1 MLTDQA
7 GRQPAA
13 VPCTASYHPAYLAL
27 CHPAA
32 HIYNELADYER
43 LAAAVRSMAGAAVAM
58 GKQQDSGVPHL
69 A

>member
-43 LAAAVRSMAGAAVAM
+43 LAAAVRSMAGLE
-58 GKQQDSGVPHL
+58 QQ
-69 A
+69 